1 MAILF
6 LPPFYPS
13 SLSNILAGELR
24 RSVARRK
31 RAGNEALIK
40 KICERSERILYQNP
54 FAILGTQKSYPQ
66 VP

>member
-6 LPPFYPS
+6 PPPFYPS
-13 SLSNILAGELR
+13 SLSNTLAGELR

-40 KICERSERILYQNP
+40 KSCERSERILY
-54 FAILGTQKSYPQ
+54 
-66 VP
+66 